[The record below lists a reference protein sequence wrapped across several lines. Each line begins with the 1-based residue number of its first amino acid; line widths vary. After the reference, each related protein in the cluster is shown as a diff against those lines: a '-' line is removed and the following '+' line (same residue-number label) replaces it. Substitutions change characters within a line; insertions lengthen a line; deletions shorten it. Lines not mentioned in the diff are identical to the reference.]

1 MLDDRYLMHDYRKL
15 HVYFNRLFDDMYAA
29 KEREANVI
37 RERNERI
44 RHIDHE
50 LRIMFDQSVP
60 RVPVD
65 PQWHPKVNTRCE
77 HRFYRV
83 SDKPRP

>member
-1 MLDDRYLMHDYRKL
+1 MHDYDRL
-15 HVYFNRLFDDMYAA
+15 HAYFNRLFDDMYAT

-44 RHIDHE
+44 RHIDSE
-50 LRIMFDQSVP
+50 LRIMFGQSVP
-60 RVPVD
+60 QVPVD

-83 SDKPRP
+83 SKKPLAVTELL